1 MNTETETVLV
11 VDDESSVREVL
22 SVALAEQGVN
32 VLTAGT
38 AEEGLSVMEGA
49 TISVAIV
56 DIKLPGMSGIDLLA
70 EIKRRSP
77 STEVI
82 IMTSYASL
90 ETVIEAIR
98 REAYDYIQKP
108 FEDLDIV
115 WITVRRALERRSLSV
130 KNQELLG
137 RLEEKNRDLTAA
149 LKRTNSLVSAGRAM
163 SGIGTLPE
171 LLDYFVG
178 VAAGELGVTR
188 VSLMLFDE
196 AGEEM
201 SVVAHRGLEE
211 EAVRKIRV
219 KAGDGIAGWVAR
231 EGKPI
236 LVKDVVSDHRI
247 HCPLESTSAGSFIS
261 APIVL
266 SIPIL
271 LQEKVMG
278 VINVTNRESGVPFE
292 EEDLSFLYG
301 LAGQAAVA
309 IERARQFD
317 ELQQAFASLKDA
329 QKSIVHTARLKALGQ
344 MAAGIAHDFNNL
356 LNGILGFSQILER
369 KLASPDPDLQA
380 IRADIGRIQ
389 KLSLQGAETVKRVQ
403 DFSRVR
409 RDGPSENVDL
419 NAVVR
424 NAVDVTRNRWKHE
437 CEMRGIR
444 IEVRLDLG
452 PIPTTTGNASEL
464 GQAVNNLIFNAV
476 DAMPSGGTLTL
487 RTCAEGESIDLE
499 VSDTGVGMTREVR
512 ERLFEPFFS
521 TKGGGQGLGTSIVY
535 GIVARHDGEVAV
547 SSESGKGTTIRLRLP
562 VTVTAGER
570 QAEIPEAPVMASQP
584 FHVLIVDDNA
594 LNRELFQAYL
604 EPMGYRTRTAE
615 SGAEALEIL
624 DREAVDLVV
633 TDLGMPGMSGKQL
646 AEQAKRIRPELPVV
660 LVSGWAVLEE
670 EKAMKD
676 SGIDFLL
683 AKPCTAEQFQHAV
696 ASALASVRVEAET
709 VS

>member
-1 MNTETETVLV
+1 
-11 VDDESSVREVL
+11 VDL
-22 SVALAEQGVN
+22 
-32 VLTAGT
+32 
-38 AEEGLSVMEGA
+38 
-49 TISVAIV
+49 
-56 DIKLPGMSGIDLLA
+56 KLPGMSGIDLLA
-70 EIKRRSP
+70 EIKLRSP

-108 FEDLDIV
+108 FDDLDIA

-130 KNQELLG
+130 KNQELLV
-137 RLEEKNRDLTAA
+137 RLEEKNRELTAA
-149 LKRTNSLVSAGRAM
+149 LKRTNSLVNAGRAM

-178 VAAGELGVTR
+178 VAAEELGVNR

-196 AGEEM
+196 AGHEM
-201 SVVAHRGLEE
+201 SIVAYRGFEE
-211 EAVRKIRV
+211 KAVRKIRV
-219 KAGDGIAGWVAR
+219 KPGDGIAGWVAK

-236 LVKDVVSDHRI
+236 LVKDVRTDPRVPNPLPSAASD
-247 HCPLESTSAGSFIS
+247 SFIS
-261 APIVL
+261 APIVF

-271 LQEKVMG
+271 LQEKVLG
-278 VINVTNRESGVPFE
+278 VINVTNRETNAPFE

-309 IERARQFD
+309 IERARQFE

-329 QKSIVHTARLKALGQ
+329 QKTIVHTARLKALGQ

-369 KLASPDPDLQA
+369 KLASPILDLPA
-380 IRADIGRIQ
+380 SLADIGRIQ
-389 KLSLQGAETVKRVQ
+389 KLSLQGAETVKRIQ
-403 DFSRVR
+403 DFTRIR
-409 RDGPSENVDL
+409 KDAPSEEVDL

-424 NAVDVTRNRWKHE
+424 NAVDVTRSRWKNE
-437 CEMRGIR
+437 CEMRGVH
-444 IEVRLDLG
+444 IEIRLDLG
-452 PIPTTTGNASEL
+452 SIPRTTGNASEL

-487 RTCAEGESIDLE
+487 RTHAEGESIHLE

-521 TKGGGQGLGTSIVY
+521 TKGSGQGLGTSIVY
-535 GIVARHDGEVAV
+535 GIVARHDGEIAV
-547 SSESGKGTTIRLRLP
+547 SSEVGEGTRIRIRLP
-562 VTVTAGER
+562 VAVPREER
-570 QAEIPEAPVMASQP
+570 QAKIPETPMMASQP

-604 EPMGYRTRTAE
+604 EPMGYRTRTAG

-624 DREAVDLVV
+624 NRETVDLVV

-646 AEQAKRIRPELPVV
+646 AEQAKRIRPGLPVV
-660 LVSGWAVLEE
+660 LVSGWAILEE
-670 EKAMKD
+670 EQAMKD

-683 AKPCTAEQFQHAV
+683 AKPCTAEQFQQAV
-696 ASALASVRVEAET
+696 ASALASVHAKAAT
-709 VS
+709 AT